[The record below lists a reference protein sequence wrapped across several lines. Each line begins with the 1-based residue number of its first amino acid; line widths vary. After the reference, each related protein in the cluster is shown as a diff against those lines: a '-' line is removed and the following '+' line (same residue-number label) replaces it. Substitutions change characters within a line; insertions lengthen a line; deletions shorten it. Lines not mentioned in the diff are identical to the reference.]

1 MKKTVNIYLSE
12 KRFFRRIWLKRVLN
26 KIVRMYSKGTTIET
40 IKVCKNLFEVRKKIA
55 VVSPWNLYY
64 LHVGLANEE
73 ELAEIKSIR
82 QKDPLGKIVL
92 FVENAWNLGIL
103 FEKGLSVLDYQ
114 EMNSPKEQQ
123 VKTIE
128 EAYLYILSQVEND
141 RERICLRA

>member
-1 MKKTVNIYLSE
+1 MKKTVNIYFSE
-12 KRFFRRIWLKRVLN
+12 ERFFRRIWLKRVLT

-64 LHVGLANEE
+64 LHVDLANEE
-73 ELAEIKSIR
+73 ELAKIKAIR

-92 FVENAWNLGIL
+92 FVENTWNLGVL

-114 EMNSPKEQQ
+114 KMNSPKEQQ
-123 VKTIE
+123 IKTIK
-128 EAYLYILSQVEND
+128 EAYVHLLIQVDND
-141 RERICLRA
+141 LK